1 MRHSNNKPKSSVQS
15 VGTLTPPALEIRNAT
30 EKELKRVANVIK
42 EAYEEYAVN
51 FSPEGW
57 RGYSENIQ
65 DVASRFGKAEIL
77 VAVKARKIVGTLT
90 LYPNGKDND
99 WPARWAGLRLLAVA
113 PAYRGQGIARA
124 LMDKAIARSRK
135 RGSTT
140 IGLHTTEM
148 MAVAQQIYIRMG
160 FARAP
165 RYDFHPRPGM
175 TVMAYKMPL
184 RKTRSED

>member
-1 MRHSNNKPKSSVQS
+1 MTTKPR
-15 VGTLTPPALEIRNAT
+15 EIRTAT
-30 EKELKRVANVIK
+30 EKEVRRVASVIK
-42 EAYEEYAVN
+42 DAYKEYAVN

-57 RGYSENIQ
+57 HGYEENIL
-65 DVASRFGKAEIL
+65 DVRSRFDKSELL
-77 VAVKARKIVGTLT
+77 VAIAGKKIVGTLT

-99 WPARWAGLRLLAVA
+99 WPKKWAGLRLLAVA

-124 LMDKAIARSRK
+124 LMDEAIARSRK

-148 MAVAQQIYIRMG
+148 MSVAHQMYMRMG
-160 FARAP
+160 FTRAP

-175 TVMAYKMPL
+175 TVMAYKLPL
-184 RKTRSED
+184 RKSVKPKAKPS

>member
-1 MRHSNNKPKSSVQS
+1 MTAKP
-15 VGTLTPPALEIRNAT
+15 LEIRNAT
-30 EKELKRVANVIK
+30 EKELKRVAAIIK
-42 EAYEEYAVN
+42 DAYKEYAVN
-51 FSPEGW
+51 LSPEGW
-57 RGYSENIQ
+57 HGYEENIL
-65 DVASRFGKAEIL
+65 DVRSRFDKSELL
-77 VAVKARKIVGTLT
+77 VAIAGKKIVGTLT

-99 WPARWAGLRLLAVA
+99 WPERWAGLRLLAVA

-140 IGLHTTEM
+140 IGLHTSEM
-148 MAVAQQIYIRMG
+148 MAVAQQMYIRMG
-160 FARAP
+160 FMRAP

-184 RKTRSED
+184 RKSAKPSDKISSTTKRK